1 MRFLTN
7 LHQFWRH
14 YTNQS
19 EHLIKNKSLWTEG
32 ERAPINIEYKLHL
45 NASELTSNQQI
56 INSVVKKLITHD
68 SSKRQYA
75 GRSDNE
81 LMRYKKQIYQYES
94 YQTQNVKLVP
104 NHAKRLD
111 VYVEDI
117 YLGKL
122 PQEYT
127 KEAVRFLQSAIFMA
141 FAFVKGGPYK
151 YYDEKSEKV
160 KEGSDP
166 YDLNIYFQ
174 FS

>member
-1 MRFLTN
+1 MGILT
-7 LHQFWRH
+7 HFQQFWKRH
-14 YTNQS
+14 SNQS
-19 EHLIKNKSLWTEG
+19 DHLIKNKSLWTES
-32 ERAPINIEYKLHL
+32 ERSPINIEYKMLVC
-45 NASELTSNQQI
+45 ASELTSNQQTI
-56 INSVVKKLITHD
+56 DSVVKKLISQD

-75 GRSDNE
+75 GRNDTE
-81 LMRYKKQIYQYES
+81 LLKYKKQIYQFES
-94 YQTQNVKLVP
+94 YQTQRVKLVP

-127 KEAVRFLQSAIFMA
+127 KEAVRFLHSAIFMA
-141 FAFVKGGPYK
+141 FAFVKDGPYK
-151 YYDEKSEKV
+151 FYDEKSGKV